1 MSGRSILKLL
11 TEEQLNRYEAFRR
24 SSLARRNMKRVSGSC
39 KPAAQ
44 VWGAAV
50 VGLHRH
56 DGPYGAQMFSL
67 CLMQL
72 QQTIVGQQV
81 NLNMTIVMCGIAK
94 VFVGELI
101 EAGVVRLC
109 RQVPKVLVC
118 LQLWHG
124 CARTEFQPGLLTA
137 AREIAEQRGEQGP
150 LRVHHVH
157 EAYQQ
162 LDREGRIPHR
172 TPQQQHMLR

>member
-1 MSGRSILKLL
+1 
-11 TEEQLNRYEAFRR
+11 
-24 SSLARRNMKRVSGSC
+24 
-39 KPAAQ
+39 
-44 VWGAAV
+44 
-50 VGLHRH
+50 
-56 DGPYGAQMFSL
+56 L
-67 CLMQL
+67 CLTQL

-101 EAGVVRLC
+101 EAGVA
-109 RQVPKVLVC
+109 
-118 LQLWHG
+118 G
-124 CARTEFQPGLLTA
+124 CACITTRAGLPAAMAYSQVKSGEPGLPPA

-150 LRVHHVH
+150 LRMHHVH

-172 TPQQQHMLR
+172 TPQQQHVLR